1 MLSFA
6 PKPCAPQVNAAA
18 ATATTTPAPTIWLTG
33 LSGSGKST
41 LACGL
46 AARLTA
52 QGRPCY
58 VLDGDQLRQGLS
70 RDLGFSDLERRENV
84 RRAAEVARLF
94 NDAGLTVLAALISP
108 RRADRAL
115 AAKIVGPS
123 RFVEIH
129 LATPLDVCERRDDKG
144 LYRQARRGALPHFT
158 GVSAPYEAPVDP
170 ELILDT
176 SRIELGPCIDIVL
189 ERIARRGN
197 QPYAARAA

>member
-1 MLSFA
+1 MFDPDSRLT
-6 PKPCAPQVNAAA
+6 A
-18 ATATTTPAPTIWLTG
+18 ATAADPANVAASAHTIWLTG

-52 QGRPCY
+52 RGRPCY
-58 VLDGDQLRQGLS
+58 VLDGDQLRRGLS
-70 RDLGFSDLERRENV
+70 RDLGFGDLERRENV

-94 NDAGLTVLAALISP
+94 NEAGFVVLAALVSP

-129 LATPLDVCERRDDKG
+129 LATPLDVCERRDVKG
-144 LYRQARRGALPHFT
+144 LYRQARRGVLPDFT
-158 GVSAPYEAPVDP
+158 GVSAPYEAPVAPD
-170 ELILDT
+170 LVLDT
-176 SRIELGPCIDIVL
+176 SRIDLGPCIDIVL
-189 ERIARRGN
+189 NRIDQRGSLR
-197 QPYAARAA
+197 YAARAA